1 MPMSEAELAAAQGL
15 ADAEVAISDDNF
27 GGEAVQAKA
36 HDSKF
41 NLAEEEEGAPAP
53 AAEPLANPRDIAA
66 QRLAAAEAGGPM
78 ARPATPSKKPGEGC
92 DMEACQSAADRA
104 REFAAQCEEQTAF
117 ISDKYGFRA
126 GSCALAPAPS
136 AVTQWR
142 SRHASAA
149 PR

>member
-92 DMEACQSAADRA
+92 DMEMAQSAADRA
-104 REFAAQCEEQTAF
+104 REFRIALSIWLFLCGEQVCSPVPIVF
-117 ISDKYGFRA
+117 
-126 GSCALAPAPS
+126 PS
-136 AVTQWR
+136 LHPLSSIIPILRCTI
-142 SRHASAA
+142 
-149 PR
+149 

>member
-41 NLAEEEEGAPAP
+41 NLAEEEEEARG
-53 AAEPLANPRDIAA
+53 LANPRDIAA

-92 DMEACQSAADRA
+92 DMEMAQSAADRA

-136 AVTQWR
+136 VVTQWR

>member
-41 NLAEEEEGAPAP
+41 NLAEQEEEARG
-53 AAEPLANPRDIAA
+53 LANPRDIAA

-92 DMEACQSAADRA
+92 DMEIAQSAADRA

>member
-41 NLAEEEEGAPAP
+41 NLAEEEEEARG
-53 AAEPLANPRDIAA
+53 LANPRDIAA

-92 DMEACQSAADRA
+92 DMEIAQSAADRA

-136 AVTQWR
+136 VVTQWR
-142 SRHASAA
+142 SRHAPAA

>member
-53 AAEPLANPRDIAA
+53 ANPRDIAA

-92 DMEACQSAADRA
+92 DMEIAQSAADRA

-136 AVTQWR
+136 VVTQWR

>member
-1 MPMSEAELAAAQGL
+1 MSEAELAAAQGL

-41 NLAEEEEGAPAP
+41 NLAEEEEEARL
-53 AAEPLANPRDIAA
+53 LANPRDIAA

-92 DMEACQSAADRA
+92 DMELTATAADRA

-136 AVTQWR
+136 VVTQWR